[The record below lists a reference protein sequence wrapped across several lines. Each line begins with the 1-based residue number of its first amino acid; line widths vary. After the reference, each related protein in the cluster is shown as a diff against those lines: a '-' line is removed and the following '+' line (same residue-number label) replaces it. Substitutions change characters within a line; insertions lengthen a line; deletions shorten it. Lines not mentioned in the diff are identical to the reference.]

1 MGAFFEARERKQF
14 STAAERTAWS
24 AEAYKNWARAITK
37 AGLWADDI
45 ELNRSVYYR
54 TSSAATLVNK
64 ATELKSAVVNVV
76 VPAVVKKWEVPS

>member
-1 MGAFFEARERKQF
+1 MLAALGAFFEARERKQF

-54 TSSAATLVNK
+54 TSSAATLVNI
-64 ATELKSAVVNVV
+64 
-76 VPAVVKKWEVPS
+76 PAPQSHRSMLSGFQ